1 MRTLTALFLGLL
13 FAGTLAAQEVRVTSS
28 FEPSIMRAGE
38 TGVYRFTV
46 SKEIKGGSFVVVH
59 NFKIDI
65 QSLTPPAGL
74 QMSYL
79 GQSQRVL
86 TQNSQTIANESHQF
100 RVMAMKEG
108 EYTIPEYS
116 ILVDGKAYPV
126 PAATLKVLASSSPTA
141 QTPGEQPLS
150 MELVMASDRIYVGE
164 SIPIEVHLYI
174 RRDVQSPRMGTEFP
188 VKVGDAFAVSDFSEP
203 TERQIE
209 RGGTIYHELTW
220 RAVVTPYKAGDYPLV
235 FQTDIYA
242 YIPESDRQRGGDP
255 MFNQMFSR
263 FGLRAGNLQQY
274 SLYTNQDDL
283 TVLDLPEE
291 GRPENFSG
299 AIGLFRVSGKPTI
312 DPTQAQVGEPMT
324 LSFSLEG
331 AGNFDRFEAPA
342 LADDNGWR
350 VYTPEEDFAPT
361 DRYRYQGRMDYK
373 YVLIPRDESV
383 SQTPAVSFSFF
394 NPDTEK
400 YEELALPSVPVRITP
415 PPPGQRPNIPPTVA
429 RQGGASTPALAR
441 QPELLPIKTT
451 VVAWGQS
458 MRPLLL
464 SPWFLG
470 AQGVPLAVL
479 VGLALTRRRHNRLL
493 NDPRYAREVRAR
505 KALKPRLAAARRAA
519 AAGDHAV
526 FYSEAQRV
534 IQGAVGRLVD
544 QTSEALSADEIDRL
558 LASRGVDT
566 ATSEQTQAFLHAGD
580 ALKFGGLQRAE
591 LDLRAEMT
599 RLETLGTQLMKL
611 S

>member
-1 MRTLTALFLGLL
+1 
-13 FAGTLAAQEVRVTSS
+13 
-28 FEPSIMRAGE
+28 
-38 TGVYRFTV
+38 
-46 SKEIKGGSFVVVH
+46 
-59 NFKIDI
+59 
-65 QSLTPPAGL
+65 
-74 QMSYL
+74 
-79 GQSQRVL
+79 
-86 TQNSQTIANESHQF
+86 
-100 RVMAMKEG
+100 
-108 EYTIPEYS
+108 
-116 ILVDGKAYPV
+116 
-126 PAATLKVLASSSPTA
+126 
-141 QTPGEQPLS
+141 
-150 MELVMASDRIYVGE
+150 MELVLPRDKIYVGE
-164 SIPIEVHLYI
+164 SLPVQIRLYVQRGVQANSIGQFIPTKI
-174 RRDVQSPRMGTEFP
+174 
-188 VKVGDAFAVSDFSEP
+188 GDAFAVSDFSQPVRRE
-203 TERQIE
+203 IE
-209 RGGTIYHELTW
+209 RNNDIYLEVIWQT
-220 RAVVTPYKAGDYPLV
+220 VVSPYKAGDNPLV
-235 FQTDIYA
+235 FQLDVEAIL
-242 YIPESDRQRGGDP
+242 PDFSGQRRG
-255 MFNQMFSR
+255 S
-263 FGLRAGNLQQY
+263 LQKL

-283 TVLDLPEE
+283 TVLDLPEQ

-299 AIGLFRVSGKPTI
+299 AVGIFRASGKPKI

-331 AGNFDRFEAPA
+331 SGNFDRFEAPT

-383 SQTPAVSFSFF
+383 TETPAVSFSFF

-400 YEELALPSVPVRITP
+400 YEELTLPPVPVKITP

-429 RQGGASTPALAR
+429 RNGGGTSPAQAR

-470 AQGVPLAVL
+470 VQVVPLAVL
-479 VGLALTRRRHNRLL
+479 IGLFLTRRRHNRLL

-505 KALKPRLAAARRAA
+505 KALRPRLAAARKAA
-519 AAGDHAV
+519 SAGDHAA

-558 LASRGVDT
+558 LATRGVDT
-566 ATSEQTQAFLHAGD
+566 ATREQTQAFLHAGD
-580 ALKFGGLQRAE
+580 ALKFGGLQRAD
-591 LDLRAEMT
+591 LDLRAEMA